1 MGEEAGS
8 AATGIAVS
16 TTSQSTSVTTGATCK
31 LIVDFCRVRSPYGYS
46 SSFRVPT
53 TATLPLPE
61 NLELKVG
68 ECSPDGRGGAY
79 KVSLPVEDP
88 AIVPGGCPVPQQFM
102 QVYVDHYP
110 EESCTSVPSPRYSKP
125 SFTVWTSGDC
135 GGRCCDI
142 RTGVCNFG
150 CGGRFSRA

>member
-53 TATLPLPE
+53 TTTLPLPE
-61 NLELKVG
+61 NWELKVG

-79 KVSLPVEDP
+79 KVSLPGTM
-88 AIVPGGCPVPQQFM
+88 VPEECSVTT

-110 EESCTSVPSPRYSKP
+110 EESCRSVPSPRY
-125 SFTVWTSGDC
+125 
-135 GGRCCDI
+135 
-142 RTGVCNFG
+142 
-150 CGGRFSRA
+150 